1 MAGWGF
7 SFITIISYNRRGS
20 FQKKIGNGP
29 NLSGPTSLTFKIF
42 LMLILNKIIDY
53 KIYNKN

>member
-7 SFITIISYNRRGS
+7 SFITEEVA
-20 FQKKIGNGP
+20 FKQKIGNGP

-42 LMLILNKIIDY
+42 LMLIFNKIIDY